1 MNLNIFWSIYILT
14 FSLAMLIIWYFT
26 YFKKRNKEKRCL
38 EKTTGIVIRYSNTR
52 YNGIRLPVVQYILDN
67 KKYKVVGPKFR
78 WIVMKK
84 INNPLNNS
92 KNEIISNL
100 TTKKSLIL

>member
-1 MNLNIFWSIYILT
+1 
-14 FSLAMLIIWYFT
+14 MLR
-26 YFKKRNKEKRCL
+26 KK
-38 EKTTGIVIRYSNTR
+38 TGIVIRYSNTR
-52 YNGIRLPVVQYILDN
+52 YNGIRLPVVQYIVDN

-100 TTKKSLIL
+100 STKKSLIL